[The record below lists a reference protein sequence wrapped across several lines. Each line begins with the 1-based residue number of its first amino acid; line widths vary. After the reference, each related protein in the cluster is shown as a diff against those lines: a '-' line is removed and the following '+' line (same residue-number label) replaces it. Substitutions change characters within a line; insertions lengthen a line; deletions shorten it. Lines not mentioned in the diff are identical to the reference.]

1 MIIWTNLNDLFY
13 IFDSIIHSMMN
24 RILTHSQIQHIIR
37 RIAYQIYETN
47 VDEKEIIVAG
57 INGGGMN
64 FAKKIATVLK
74 NITDAEIV
82 LCKVEMDKKDPL
94 DSGVRTSL
102 PENEYRDKSVV
113 LIDDV
118 LNSGTTLIYGVHH
131 FLKTPIKQ
139 LKTAV
144 LVNRNHKKYP
154 VKADYKGISLS
165 TSLQEHV
172 NVLFEPKKNRVFLD

>member
-1 MIIWTNLNDLFY
+1 MQNK
-13 IFDSIIHSMMN
+13 
-24 RILTHSQIQHIIR
+24 ILSHQQIQYKVR
-37 RIAYQIYETN
+37 RIAYQIYESN
-47 VDEKEIIVAG
+47 VTESEIVLAG
-57 INGGGMN
+57 IDGGGLN
-64 FAKKIATVLK
+64 FAKKIQKVLEE
-74 NITDAEIV
+74 ITTARIV
-82 LCKVEMDKKDPL
+82 LCKVSMNKKNPIL
-94 DSGVRTSL
+94 SGVSTSI
-102 PENEYRDKSVV
+102 PEAEYTNKSVV

-131 FLKTPIKQ
+131 FLKVPLKQ

-172 NVLFEPKKNRVFLD
+172 HVQFKDKNDSVYLA

>member
-1 MIIWTNLNDLFY
+1 MDNN
-13 IFDSIIHSMMN
+13 
-24 RILTHSQIQHIIR
+24 ILTHQQIQHKIE
-37 RIAYQIYETN
+37 RIAYQIYEAN
-47 VDEKEIIVAG
+47 VSEKEIIVAG
-57 INGGGMN
+57 IDGGGLN
-64 FAKKIATVLK
+64 FAKKIIGVLQK
-74 NITDAEIV
+74 ITEAEIT
-82 LCKVEMDKKDPL
+82 LCKVMMDKSNPL
-94 DSGVRTSL
+94 KSGVSTTL
-102 PENEYRDKSVV
+102 KENEYTNKSVV
-113 LIDDV
+113 LVDDV

-131 FLKTPIKQ
+131 FLQTPLKQ